1 MNRLYVLS
9 LAILS
14 LISCNNQLPFEK
26 DKWKLPGDAEMP
38 NEWRKRMIKD
48 LMTNYELKGMKR
60 AEIINLLGA
69 PDFIDSSSLSYKVI
83 VEYEYLGV
91 DPIYSKILD
100 ISVSKDSTITSV
112 KVIE

>member
-1 MNRLYVLS
+1 MNRVYALG
-9 LAILS
+9 LAIFFLV
-14 LISCNNQLPFEK
+14 SCNNQLLFEK
-26 DKWKLPGDAEMP
+26 GKWKLPGDAGMP
-38 NEWRKRMIKD
+38 NEWRKRMVKD

-91 DPIYSKILD
+91 DPVYSKILD
-100 ISVSKDSTITSV
+100 FNVSKDSTITSV
-112 KVIE
+112 KLIE